1 MKKKNYH
8 IAEDDS
14 DVFYGSLVQ
23 KLNMLNSILK
33 GECYNEKTEI
43 VEQSLKNIIQ
53 NEIDD
58 NEEEKEI

>member
-8 IAEDDS
+8 IVEDDS

-33 GECYNEKTEI
+33 GECYNEKTTI
-43 VEQSLKNIIQ
+43 VKQEFKNIIQ

-58 NEEEKEI
+58 NEEKEI